1 MEEGGGR
8 VVHVRT
14 EEVCVPWCG
23 GVPGW
28 GEGDQV
34 ELVDSREVIFHR
46 EARAWRAGC
55 HGDILSQNSLAG
67 SLYT

>member
-1 MEEGGGR
+1 MNVREG
-8 VVHVRT
+8 
-14 EEVCVPWCG
+14 CVLGCG

-34 ELVDSREVIFHR
+34 KLVDSKEVLFHR

-55 HGDILSQNSLAG
+55 HGDILAQNSLTG
-67 SLYT
+67 SLYTSQFKSIIYC